1 VSLGG
6 ILAAILVVLPCGRA
20 RAAGGIHVGG
30 GAMEPAGPSLSA
42 DMIGDDVP
50 ADVRI
55 HIERL
60 YSADLEKALVAI
72 TALHDMGPK
81 AAPAAPFLASMLEGH
96 FGSVLPNMAGRALL
110 RIGPAAVESVGMA
123 LSSTGYEARR
133 RAAYILG
140 VLRDERA
147 IEPLIDAF
155 ITGTAATATLG
166 AMRNIGEPAKKRVFE
181 AMKSEDAAVRLGAV
195 RAIPAFSTM
204 DIGHRMLANDGGGG
218 IPVPAGWRSQPVVD
232 ALAAALRDE
241 NATVRATAL
250 RSLVTVAN
258 ACEDAKVPMDEP
270 LRAAMADPD
279 PEVRLAFLQLISRI
293 EVDDRVTAIAGLLG
307 DDDERVR
314 SDALLRLA
322 ETGASNAFDRI
333 AGEARSARSDVRAG
347 AAAMLGTSAE
357 PRFAPLLLELLND
370 NSDAVRAAAA
380 DALGRLRAAESEAA
394 LLKALGDKFERVRL
408 AAMLALAR
416 CGAKPA
422 ADALIPLTKSDDPAV
437 ADQSTFALSERCQDR
452 ARGHWDVP
460 RRGGRNRRQS
470 LSDPRLGLLPLPDR
484 AQDRFP
490 YADAIEALARVL
502 EGPKSGLHPM
512 AADALIRSSPIGP
525 PSDRVLLAALASDD
539 GWAHKLTIEHLD
551 RRSGP
556 PNPVFLK
563 SLQRLAVSGNMGV
576 LVMLHKMGDT
586 RTVLDRCAG
595 MMKAED
601 SKVGTIAVGILDS
614 IGDAGLDM
622 LMKHLGDPRGDVRG
636 YVAETLASRMSNP
649 RVDAFVRSAAQSAD
663 PHLRAG
669 ALKIVGSIRNKELDP
684 QLLAAAV
691 APVTVDIRDNS
702 RRELVALGKRAT
714 PAVVA
719 SLKDP
724 RREKRAA
731 AATLL
736 GDLGDLSAAGA
747 LAAALRD
754 ESPSVRAHAAVA
766 LGRLGAKQTLP
777 ELVKSLDDPAPGVP
791 DAAASALAALDD
803 ASAVTPLIAALDAVS
818 WEARRAAAAALGR
831 LGSPRAANS
840 LARALRGDPDW
851 RVRRAAADALARN
864 GNEPA
869 IASLIAAL
877 RDDHWFVRRAAH
889 LSLAAIAG
897 RETEATPEAWEK
909 WLQERQLQEKR

>member
-1 VSLGG
+1 
-6 ILAAILVVLPCGRA
+6 
-20 RAAGGIHVGG
+20 
-30 GAMEPAGPSLSA
+30 ME
-42 DMIGDDVP
+42 
-50 ADVRI
+50 
-55 HIERL
+55 
-60 YSADLEKALVAI
+60 
-72 TALHDMGPK
+72 
-81 AAPAAPFLASMLEGH
+81 
-96 FGSVLPNMAGRALL
+96 
-110 RIGPAAVESVGMA
+110 
-123 LSSTGYEARR
+123 
-133 RAAYILG
+133 
-140 VLRDERA
+140 
-147 IEPLIDAF
+147 
-155 ITGTAATATLG
+155 
-166 AMRNIGEPAKKRVFE
+166 
-181 AMKSEDAAVRLGAV
+181 
-195 RAIPAFSTM
+195 
-204 DIGHRMLANDGGGG
+204 IGHRMLGNDGGGE

-232 ALAAALRDE
+232 ALVAALRDG
-241 NATVRATAL
+241 NATVRAAAL

-258 ACEDAKVPMDEP
+258 ACEDAKVSMDEP

-279 PEVRLAFLQLISRI
+279 PEVRLAFLQLVSRLGT
-293 EVDDRVTAIAGLLG
+293 DDRIAAIAGLLG

-370 NSDAVRAAAA
+370 NSDTVRAAAA

-470 LSDPRLGLLPLPDR
+470 QSDPRLGLVPLPDR
-484 AQDRFP
+484 VHDRFP
-490 YADAIEALARVL
+490 YTDAVEALARVL
-502 EGPKSGLHPM
+502 EGPKYGLHSM
-512 AADALIRSSPIGP
+512 AADALIRFPPSGP
-525 PSDRVLLAALASDD
+525 PSDRVLLAALASED
-539 GWAHKLTIEHLD
+539 GWAQKLAIECLD
-551 RRSGP
+551 RKHGAP
-556 PNPVFLK
+556 DPVFLK
-563 SLQRLAVSGNMGV
+563 PLQRLALSGNMGL

-586 RTVLDRCAG
+586 KTVLDRCSS
-595 MMKAED
+595 MMKDEY
-601 SKVGTIAVGILDS
+601 SKVGCIAVGILNS

-622 LMKHLGDPRGDVRG
+622 LMEHLGDPRGDVRG
-636 YVAETLASRMSNP
+636 YAAEALASRMNNP

-669 ALKIVGSIRNKELDP
+669 ALKIVGFSKNKELDP

-702 RRELVALGKRAT
+702 RRELVTLGKRAT

-719 SLKDP
+719 TLKDP

-731 AATLL
+731 AAALL
-736 GDLGDLSAAGA
+736 GDLGDLSASGA

-754 ESPSVRAHAAVA
+754 ESSSVRAHAAVA
-766 LGRLGAKQTLP
+766 LGRLGAKQALP

-791 DAAASALAALDD
+791 DAAASALAALGD

-831 LGSPRAANS
+831 LGSPRAVDS

-851 RVRRAAADALARN
+851 RVRRAAAEALARN

-889 LSLAAIAG
+889 LSLATIAG

-909 WLQERQLQEKR
+909 WLQEKR